1 MLFTWKSKAELKI
14 DKLIALLL
22 EWRKEDMANWN
33 DLAARIL
40 ELKQETVRVF
50 EVLDK
55 VRGELDAALRAD
67 ALDQDEVQKAHDAI
81 AGVVADM
88 DHKIHADGV

>member
-1 MLFTWKSKAELKI
+1 
-14 DKLIALLL
+14 
-22 EWRKEDMANWN
+22 MANWN
-33 DLAARIL
+33 DLAAKIL

-50 EVLDK
+50 KVLDD
-55 VRGELDAALRAD
+55 VRGQLAAVLAAD